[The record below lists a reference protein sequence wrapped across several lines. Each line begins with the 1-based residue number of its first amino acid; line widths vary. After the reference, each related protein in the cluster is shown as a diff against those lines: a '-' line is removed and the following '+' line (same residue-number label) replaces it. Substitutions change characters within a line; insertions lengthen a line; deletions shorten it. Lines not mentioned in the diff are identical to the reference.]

1 MISHLDMK
9 VAEAKAKMQRTFW
22 NAKVDH
28 YIQMFEYGR
37 DTEEQFTNNMVR
49 IGFKEK
55 DINEALEEYYE
66 S

>member
-1 MISHLDMK
+1 MISHL
-9 VAEAKAKMQRTFW
+9 EMQRTFW

-55 DINEALEEYYE
+55 NINEALEEYYE